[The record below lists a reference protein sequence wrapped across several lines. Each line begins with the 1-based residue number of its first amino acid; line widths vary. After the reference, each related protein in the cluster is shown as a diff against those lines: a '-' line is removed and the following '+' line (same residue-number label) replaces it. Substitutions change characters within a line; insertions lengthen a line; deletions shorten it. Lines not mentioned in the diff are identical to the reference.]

1 MLIQPWSPPPPLLLP
16 GTDVGPSADVST
28 FVPGAPKAAWSPDR
42 VSLDADYQRVHGLP
56 RTPWDEAEDLQQLTA
71 HLTRHLLKPGGER
84 ACAGGT
90 LNEAGVCSAC
100 RTPTRLRPIQAAALR
115 ALYDVGGVFASMA
128 VGSGKTAVTL
138 LAPTLL
144 GAQWPLLVVKA
155 SSIEPTLAIVLGF
168 AKHWRVH
175 PAFIRLATAASKAE
189 RKRIQDVRPCL
200 LGYEELGRDAGGLK
214 LIKADPDFLA
224 LDECQKVKNRSAAVT
239 KKIKRAIGHWRKSGP
254 GASAGSGGSPG
265 RRVAIA
271 ALSGSVAGRSFG
283 EYWLPIRWA
292 LGPAGPLPLELKS
305 FLSWC
310 YAMDEK
316 VPELSRLDP
325 GPLVD
330 LSPGAVGETPLAR
343 ARDAY
348 ARRFASCPGVISSKD
363 DIPPYGL
370 EITVERFE
378 APPGVR
384 AAIQDLRE
392 NWATPDG
399 NEFEHAIELWIRER
413 WLSKGGWYCWDPMP
427 PSEWRHARREWHRFI
442 RETLKN
448 SRSVDSP
455 DQVRRAVEAGRL
467 KDEGTLSAWREVEPS
482 FSPRSVWRWLE
493 AGSHVLLEDAAK
505 WLLRT
510 DRGIVW
516 VQHEALGN
524 ALAAMTGAGFYHQ
537 GASDSRGTHI
547 TRARGR
553 AICSIKSC
561 GEGHN
566 LQHEFSHNY
575 MLEMPTTGPATEQ
588 LFGRT
593 HRPGQVEDEVT
604 VKIPLMTEGDAQGL
618 GQAIKDARYA
628 FESRGEPQKLI
639 YGTWLGDSVDAEGL
653 L

>member
-1 MLIQPWSPPPPLLLP
+1 MSTSAVPWSPPPPLLIP
-16 GTDVGPSADVST
+16 AAESPVSAE
-28 FVPGAPKAAWSPDR
+28 PKTAWQPDQ
-42 VSLDADYQRVHGLP
+42 VSLDGDFARIASLP
-56 RTPWDEAEDLQQLTA
+56 RAPWDEAEDLHQLTD
-71 HLTRHLLKPGGER
+71 HLTRHLLKPGGDR
-84 ACAGGT
+84 PCPGGHIK
-90 LNEAGVCSAC
+90 LKKNSVGGKIVQEPVCSVC
-100 RTPTRLRPIQAAALR
+100 DTPTSLRPIQAAALR
-115 ALYDVGGVFASMA
+115 ALYDVGGVFCSMA
-128 VGSGKTAVTL
+128 VGSGKTNVTL

-144 GAQWPLLVVKA
+144 GAQWPLLIVKS
-155 SSIEPTLAIVLGF
+155 SSIVPTLATILGT
-168 AKHWRVH
+168 ARHWRVH

-239 KKIKRAIGHWRKSGP
+239 KKIKRAIGHWRK
-254 GASAGSGGSPG
+254 AGSG

-292 LGPAGPLPLELKS
+292 LGPSSPLPLDLKS

-310 YAMDEK
+310 YALDEK

-325 GPLVD
+325 GPLVN

-370 EITVERFE
+370 EITVERFD

-384 AAIQDLRE
+384 AAIKQLRDD
-392 NWATPDG
+392 WATPDG

-427 PSEWRHARREWHRFI
+427 PSEWKNARREWHRFI
-442 RETLKN
+442 RDTLKN

-455 DQVRRAVEAGRL
+455 DQVKRAVESGRL
-467 KDEGTLSAWREVEPS
+467 RDEGVFAAWREVEPS

-505 WLLRT
+505 WLRAT

-537 GASDSRGTHI
+537 AASDARGTHI

-593 HRPGQVEDEVT
+593 HRPGQVLDEVT
-604 VKIPLMTEGDAQGL
+604 VRIPLMTEGDAQGL

-639 YGTWLGDSVDAEGL
+639 YGTWLGDSVEAEGL